1 MLSRSSC
8 LPVILIVALGW
19 LAGCNSL
26 VVVGDP
32 DNSGVPNSNSEEGA
46 GLGNT
51 PEEQPEAP
59 PEEPLEPGDEA
70 LPDFLAVDAN
80 VDSARYQEAVSPR
93 DYLGRVSAWYFG
105 HST

>member
-8 LPVILIVALGW
+8 LPVILLVALGW
-19 LAGCNSL
+19 LAGCDSL

-32 DNSGVPNSNSEEGA
+32 NNGGVPNSNSEEGA

-51 PEEQPEAP
+51 PEE
-59 PEEPLEPGDEA
+59 PLEPSDEA
-70 LPDFLAVDAN
+70 LPDFSAVDVS

-93 DYLGRVSAWYFG
+93 DYLGRISAWYFG